1 MPFVEKI
8 SPFIEKRIKQTEKR
22 YFCMMTKWRQIK
34 KRDILVHVGWWI
46 AFSLLLSYLPL
57 IIMDTSN
64 ALIFVARTLIAT
76 IAIFYINAYFLLPK
90 YISKGHYFRYIGGIL
105 VTLLLTGLVYHQTG
119 SHMGI
124 KSIDQ
129 LRTDEQWE
137 QTINNN
143 HFLRENKALIL
154 KRERPKFKDRRLF
167 GFNLMGVPSFIA
179 MLFIST
185 LFWIFSD
192 SRERKQ
198 HELSLV
204 NQNLLNE
211 MKFLKSQMNPHFLF
225 NALNNI
231 YSLSMLHSIKTPEMV
246 LKLSAMLRYVLYES
260 EDVKV
265 KLGKEVDYIKNFIE
279 FQRIKIEGIPN
290 IHVDIDRADRM
301 QMIEPM
307 LLIPFVENS
316 FKHSKI
322 EDTENGWISMSL
334 TSDEEAIHFEVN
346 NSIPDTKAAVDK
358 NSGIGI
364 ENVKRRLQYLYP
376 DNHTIDITTDDN
388 QYKLELKIQVK

>member
-1 MPFVEKI
+1 M
-8 SPFIEKRIKQTEKR
+8 R
-22 YFCMMTKWRQIK
+22 YFCNMIKWARL
-34 KRDILVHVGWWI
+34 KRKEILVHASWWI
-46 AFSLLLSYLPL
+46 GFGLLLSYFPL
-57 IIMDTSN
+57 IIMDT
-64 ALIFVARTLIAT
+64 ADAIVFVIRTLVASI
-76 IAIFYINAYFLLPK
+76 IIFYINAYWLLPRFIGRGQYLK
-90 YISKGHYFRYIGGIL
+90 YLLGIL
-105 VTLLLTGLVYHQTG
+105 ITIFLTGIIFHFSNGRRGGGPAPFT
-119 SHMGI
+119 
-124 KSIDQ
+124 Q
-129 LRTDEQWE
+129 LDKEWE
-137 QTINNN
+137 EVIENDR
-143 HFLRENKALIL
+143 FLSENKDLIYQPF
-154 KRERPKFKDRRLF
+154 RPKIKDRRF
-167 GFNLMGVPSFIA
+167 IGRSMMGVPSFIA

-185 LFWIFSD
+185 LFWIYSD
-192 SRERKQ
+192 SRQRKQ

-204 NQNLLNE
+204 NQNLVNE

-301 QMIEPM
+301 KMIEPM

-322 EDTENGWISMSL
+322 EDTDNGWISMTL
-334 TSDEEAIHFEVN
+334 TTSDKEINFEVS
-346 NSIPDTKAAVDK
+346 NSVPRQKLAADK
-358 NSGIGI
+358 NSGIGV
-364 ENVKRRLQYLYP
+364 ENVRRRLQYLYP
-376 DNHTIDITTDDN
+376 GKHSVDIEVDEKE
-388 QYKLELKIQVK
+388 YKLILKVVTE

>member
-1 MPFVEKI
+1 M
-8 SPFIEKRIKQTEKR
+8 R
-22 YFCMMTKWRQIK
+22 YFCKMIKWVQIK
-34 KRDILVHVGWWI
+34 RKEVLVHAAWW
-46 AFSLLLSYLPL
+46 FGYGLLLSYFPL
-57 IIMDTSN
+57 IIMDTKD
-64 ALIFVARTLIAT
+64 AILFVLRTLFASI
-76 IAIFYINAYFLLPK
+76 IIFYINAYILLPRFIARGQYFK
-90 YISKGHYFRYIGGIL
+90 YLSGIL
-105 VTLLLTGLVYHQTG
+105 ITVFITGFVFHKLNGRNGMRPASFIH
-119 SHMGI
+119 HD
-124 KSIDQ
+124 KA
-129 LRTDEQWE
+129 WE
-137 QTINNN
+137 QVIKNNR
-143 HFLRENKALIL
+143 FLNENRELIYQPF
-154 KRERPKFKDRRLF
+154 RPKIKDRRFF
-167 GFNLMGVPSFIA
+167 GMSMMGVPSFIA

-185 LFWIFSD
+185 LFWIYSD
-192 SRERKQ
+192 SRQRNQ

-204 NQNLLNE
+204 NQNLVNE

-301 QMIEPM
+301 KMIEPM

-322 EDTENGWISMSL
+322 EDTDNGWISMTL
-334 TSDEEAIHFEVN
+334 TTTDNEINFEVN
-346 NSIPDTKAAVDK
+346 NSVPQKKLAADK
-358 NSGIGI
+358 NSGIGV
-364 ENVKRRLQYLYP
+364 ENVKRRLKYLYP
-376 DNHTIDITTDDN
+376 DRHSVDIQMDEK
-388 QYKLELKIQVK
+388 QYNLNLKIQIE

>member
-1 MPFVEKI
+1 
-8 SPFIEKRIKQTEKR
+8 
-22 YFCMMTKWRQIK
+22 
-34 KRDILVHVGWWI
+34 
-46 AFSLLLSYLPL
+46 
-57 IIMDTSN
+57 
-64 ALIFVARTLIAT
+64 
-76 IAIFYINAYFLLPK
+76 
-90 YISKGHYFRYIGGIL
+90 
-105 VTLLLTGLVYHQTG
+105 
-119 SHMGI
+119 MGI
-124 KSIDQ
+124 KSISQ
-129 LRTDEQWE
+129 LRSDEQWE
-137 QTINNN
+137 QTIENDQ
-143 HFLRENKALIL
+143 FLRDNKALI
-154 KRERPKFKDRRLF
+154 FKSESPRFKERRLF
-167 GFNLMGVPSFIA
+167 GFNFMGVPLFIGI
-179 MLFIST
+179 LFIST

-192 SRERKQ
+192 ARQRKQ

-231 YSLSMLHSIKTPEMV
+231 YSLSMLHSVKTPEMV

-260 EDVKV
+260 EEVKV

-322 EDTENGWISMSL
+322 EDTEHGWISMML
-334 TSDEEAIHFEVN
+334 TSDD
-346 NSIPDTKAAVDK
+346 NSITFEIANSVPSQKAAVDK
-358 NSGIGI
+358 NSGIGV
-364 ENVKRRLQYLYP
+364 ENVKRRLYHLYP
-376 DNHTIDITTDDN
+376 NKHTIDIGMDDKE
-388 QYKLELKIQVK
+388 YRIKLKIEVK

>member
-1 MPFVEKI
+1 M
-8 SPFIEKRIKQTEKR
+8 IKWARSRRKE
-22 YFCMMTKWRQIK
+22 I
-34 KRDILVHVGWWI
+34 IVHAAWWI
-46 AFSLLLSYLPL
+46 GFGLLLSYFPL
-57 IIMDTSN
+57 IIMDT
-64 ALIFVARTLIAT
+64 ADAVVFVFRTLIAS
-76 IAIFYINAYFLLPK
+76 IIIFYINAYWLLPRFIGRGK
-90 YISKGHYFRYIGGIL
+90 YLKYLLGIL
-105 VTLLLTGLVYHQTG
+105 ITIFVT
-119 SHMGI
+119 GI
-124 KSIDQ
+124 VFHLSNGRRGVGPAPFTQRD
-129 LRTDEQWE
+129 REWE
-137 QTINNN
+137 EVIESDR
-143 HFLRENKALIL
+143 FLSENKELIYQPI
-154 KRERPKFKDRRLF
+154 RPKIKDRRFF
-167 GFNLMGVPSFIA
+167 GMSMMGVPSFIA

-185 LFWIFSD
+185 LFWIYSD
-192 SRERKQ
+192 SRQRNQ

-204 NQNLLNE
+204 NQNLVNE

-231 YSLSMLHSIKTPEMV
+231 YSLSMLHSVKTPEMV

-301 QMIEPM
+301 KMIEPM

-322 EDTENGWISMSL
+322 EDTDNGWISMTL
-334 TSDEEAIHFEVN
+334 TTSDKEINFEVS
-346 NSIPDTKAAVDK
+346 NSVPKKKLAADK
-358 NSGIGI
+358 NSGIGV

-376 DNHTIDITTDDN
+376 GKHNVDIKVDEKE
-388 QYKLELKIQVK
+388 YKLNLRVITD

>member
-1 MPFVEKI
+1 LRKSLLSLKTEIQHEEKN
-8 SPFIEKRIKQTEKR
+8 
-22 YFCMMTKWRQIK
+22 YFCDMIKWSK
-34 KRDILVHVGWWI
+34 LKRKDILVHIGWWLGYG
-46 AFSLLLSYLPL
+46 LLLSYLPL
-57 IIMDTSN
+57 MIMDVAN
-64 ALIFVARTLIAT
+64 AFIFVFRTLMASVFV
-76 IAIFYINAYFLLPK
+76 FYINAYWLLPRL
-90 YISKGHYFRYIGGIL
+90 ISKGMYLRYVLGIL
-105 VTLLLTGLVYHQTG
+105 IALVLTGLVYHKTSSHTG
-119 SHMGI
+119 IRSI
-124 KSIDQ
+124 KQ
-129 LRTDEQWE
+129 LHNDEAWE
-137 QTINNN
+137 NTINNDR
-143 HFLRENKALIL
+143 FLRENKELIFN
-154 KRERPKFKDRRLF
+154 KARPRFKDRRIL
-167 GFNLMGVPSFIA
+167 GFNLMGIPSMIA

-185 LFWIFSD
+185 LFWIYSD
-192 SRERKQ
+192 ARYRKQ
-198 HELSLV
+198 HELNLV
-204 NQNLLNE
+204 NQNLVNE

-322 EDTENGWISMSL
+322 EDTEHGWISMTL
-334 TSDEEAIHFEVN
+334 TTEEDCILFEVS
-346 NSIPDTKAAVDK
+346 NSVPKKKIAADK
-358 NSGIGI
+358 NSGIGV
-364 ENVKRRLQYLYP
+364 ENVKRRLKYLYP
-376 DNHTIDITTDDN
+376 DKHQIDIKVDN
-388 QYKLELKIQVK
+388 KKYQLKLKIEAK

>member
-1 MPFVEKI
+1 M
-8 SPFIEKRIKQTEKR
+8 IKGQK
-22 YFCMMTKWRQIK
+22 IK
-34 KRDILVHVGWWI
+34 KKDILIHAGGWI
-46 AFSLLLSYLPL
+46 AFSLLLSYFPL
-57 IIMDTSN
+57 IIMDTTN
-64 ALIFVARTLIAT
+64 AVIFVARTLISS
-76 IAIFYINAYFLLPK
+76 IAIFYVNAYWLLPRF
-90 YISKGHYFRYIGGIL
+90 IARGAYFKYIGGI
-105 VTLLLTGLVYHQTG
+105 VFTLLLTGSIYHQTG

-124 KSIDQ
+124 RSIDQ
-129 LRTDEQWE
+129 LRSDEQWE
-137 QTINNN
+137 RTIDNNQ
-143 HFLRENKALIL
+143 FLRENKELII
-154 KRERPKFKDRRLF
+154 KRERPKFKERRLF

-185 LFWIFSD
+185 LYWIYSD
-192 SRERKQ
+192 SRQRKQ

-322 EDTENGWISMSL
+322 EDTENGWISMTL
-334 TSDEEAIHFEVN
+334 ISDVQTIVFEVA
-346 NSIPDTKAAVDK
+346 NSVPSTKAVVDK

-376 DNHTIDITTDDN
+376 NKHTISINADDK
-388 QYKLELKIQVK
+388 QYKLELKIEVK

>member
-1 MPFVEKI
+1 MI
-8 SPFIEKRIKQTEKR
+8 D
-22 YFCMMTKWRQIK
+22 WAQIK
-34 KRDILVHVGWWI
+34 RKEILVHAAWWFGYG
-46 AFSLLLSYLPL
+46 ALLSYFPL
-57 IIMDTSN
+57 IIMDTSD
-64 ALIFVARTLIAT
+64 AILFVLRTLIASVV
-76 IAIFYINAYFLLPK
+76 IFYINAYWLLPRFIARGQYLK
-90 YISKGHYFRYIGGIL
+90 YLGGIL
-105 VTLLLTGLVYHQTG
+105 VTLFVTGIIFH
-119 SHMGI
+119 S
-124 KSIDQ
+124 
-129 LRTDEQWE
+129 TDRRKGVPPAFAHHDMEWE
-137 QTINNN
+137 QVIENDR
-143 HFLRENKALIL
+143 FLSENKELIYQPF
-154 KRERPKFKDRRLF
+154 RPKLKDRRFL
-167 GFNLMGVPSFIA
+167 GMSMMGIPSFIA

-185 LFWIFSD
+185 LFWIYSD
-192 SRERKQ
+192 SRQRKQ

-204 NQNLLNE
+204 NQNLVNE

-290 IHVDIDRADRM
+290 IHIDIDRADRM
-301 QMIEPM
+301 KMIEPM

-322 EDTENGWISMSL
+322 EDTERGWISMTL
-334 TSDEEAIHFEVN
+334 TTSENEIYFEVS
-346 NSIPDTKAAVDK
+346 NSVPSKKMAADK
-358 NSGIGI
+358 NSGIGV

-376 DNHTIDITTDDN
+376 GHHSVDIQMDEKQYNLHLKITTN
-388 QYKLELKIQVK
+388 ETSMRK